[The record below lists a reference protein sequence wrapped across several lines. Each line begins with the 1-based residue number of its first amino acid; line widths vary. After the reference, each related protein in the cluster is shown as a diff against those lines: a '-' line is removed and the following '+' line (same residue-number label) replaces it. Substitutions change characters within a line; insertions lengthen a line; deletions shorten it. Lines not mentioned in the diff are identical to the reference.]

1 VEIAV
6 SIRRTVVI
14 DDNVDTLHVDPPTEN
29 IRGDE
34 DTFLERLESS
44 VALDSIN
51 RDMSITTSQRTA
63 HQ

>member
-14 DDNVDTLHVDPPTEN
+14 YNDVDPFHVDPPTEN
-29 IRGDE
+29 IRSDE
-34 DTFLERLESS
+34 DTFLECLEGG

-51 RDMSITTSQRTA
+51 RDMNIPTSW
-63 HQ
+63 